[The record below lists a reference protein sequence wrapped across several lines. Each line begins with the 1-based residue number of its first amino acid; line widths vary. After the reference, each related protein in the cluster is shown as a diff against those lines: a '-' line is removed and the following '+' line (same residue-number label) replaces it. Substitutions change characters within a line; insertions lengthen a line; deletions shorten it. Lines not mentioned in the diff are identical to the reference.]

1 MDCVVSAPVGGGA
14 GGVDDQDGGR
24 WVTARIGLNGFRTE
38 IEARSHGLVADEP
51 TALGGNDRGP
61 TPYELLLGAL
71 GSCMVMT
78 LRMYADRKG
87 WPLDG
92 VEVQLRTTESHE
104 PDCAQCE
111 EKDVG
116 ITMVER
122 RLELFGSL
130 SDAQH
135 KRLLEIA
142 DRCPVKQTLERGVVV
157 GRTS

>member
-1 MDCVVSAPVGGGA
+1 MDRIVSAPVGGTGS
-14 GGVDDQDGGR
+14 VDDQDGGR

-51 TALGGNDRGP
+51 TSLGGTDRGP

-92 VEVQLRTTESHE
+92 VEVRLRTTQSHE
-104 PDCAQCE
+104 ADCVQCE
-111 EKDVG
+111 ENDVG
-116 ITMVER
+116 ITTVER
-122 RLELFGSL
+122 QLELFGAL
-130 SDAQH
+130 TDAQRE
-135 KRLLEIA
+135 RLLEIA
-142 DRCPVKQTLERGVVV
+142 DRCPVKQTLERGIAI
-157 GRTS
+157 RHTP

>member
-1 MDCVVSAPVGGGA
+1 MDSIVSASASPGA
-14 GGVDDQDGGR
+14 GAVHDEDGGR

-51 TALGGNDRGP
+51 TTLGGTDRGP

-71 GSCMVMT
+71 GGCMAMT

-87 WPLDG
+87 WPLEG
-92 VEVQLRTTESHE
+92 VEVQLRTAQSHE
-104 PDCAQCE
+104 ADCVQCD

-116 ITMVER
+116 ITTVER
-122 RLELFGSL
+122 RLELLGTL
-130 SDAQH
+130 TDAQRE
-135 KRLLEIA
+135 RLLEIA

>member
-1 MDCVVSAPVGGGA
+1 MDRGVSGSLAGA
-14 GGVDDQDGGR
+14 GSAARDEDGGR
-24 WVTARIGLNGFRTE
+24 WVTARIGLDGFRTE

-51 TALGGNDRGP
+51 AALGGTDRGP

-87 WPLDG
+87 WPLEG
-92 VEVQLRTTESHE
+92 VEVRLRTSRSHE
-104 PDCAQCE
+104 ADCVQCD

-116 ITMVER
+116 ITTIER
-122 RLELFGSL
+122 ELELFGAL
-130 SDAQH
+130 TDEQRE
-135 KRLLEIA
+135 RLLEIA